1 MIEFEEKIQKTETE
15 LKNSVQMAINFLD
28 MFTFPSI
35 KMSQIEADSNKLFEK
50 KAEIDHLLEELVISS
65 QENSHVNLLVFLFY
79 RYI

>member
-28 MFTFPSI
+28 MFTFPSV

-50 KAEIDHLLEELVISS
+50 KA
-65 QENSHVNLLVFLFY
+65 
-79 RYI
+79 